1 MSEIVDSKAFFE
13 RGQQLEI
20 FKKRENKVHLTWV
33 HTISYTYELIIY
45 LGIQIGKQSMTLT
58 NFPIGVGLV
67 RYKNKKVDTSDK
79 KY

>member
-33 HTISYTYELIIY
+33 HTISYTYELILY

>member
-1 MSEIVDSKAFFE
+1 MN
-13 RGQQLEI
+13 L
-20 FKKRENKVHLTWV
+20 
-33 HTISYTYELIIY
+33 Y